1 MKTVSKDKS
10 SDSASKNTSD
20 CGKFPSSGE
29 HPAGANHPVVPA
41 VAQVKSR
48 MMNATSQN
56 SSASNETGSGN
67 SSTESNVTV

>member
-1 MKTVSKDKS
+1 VTNDQNGTVDSAKNTTTIIKTVSKDKS
-10 SDSASKNTSD
+10 SDSTSKKTSD

-56 SSASNETGSGN
+56 
-67 SSTESNVTV
+67 